1 MSPEPF
7 RTFHYH
13 ASAHAFSGHFKRPF
27 EHQIDVQAAAVL
39 PITGGHGQA
48 RVENFQF
55 REFLSFRKGITHVSG
70 ADQEEHFKDAD
81 GKEKVIVS
89 HNTLVTSTV
98 EGLNLLDVVTADRI
112 VARLYSKHYEGQAEA
127 SFNMIGSRFE
137 GLRIADCDVDIEL
150 DLGLFK
156 KIPTFKLALEEFDKN
171 VDFRKIAS
179 DPFGDRGANAL
190 RKPGPNGAL
199 LCSCVKEIKAIKE
212 IEDNCPG
219 VTRVGHHGFKVEGF
233 GTIFLA
239 EVVITH
245 AQRTLTMIRYD
256 IGSAVSGRGTAVQAD
271 SNGTQWPPPPG

>member
-27 EHQIDVQAAAVL
+27 EHQIDVLAASVL

-70 ADQEEHFKDAD
+70 ADQEERIRDAN
-81 GKEKVIVS
+81 GREKVVLS

-127 SFNMIGSRFE
+127 SFNMVGSRFE

-171 VDFRKIAS
+171 EDFRKIAG
-179 DPFGDRGANAL
+179 DPFENWSREAL
-190 RKPGPNGAL
+190 QKLKENGAL

-212 IEDNCPG
+212 IEANCPG
-219 VTRVGHHGFKVEGF
+219 VTRVCHHGLRVEGF
-233 GTIFLA
+233 GTIFLG
-239 EVVITH
+239 EVVISHGT
-245 AQRTLTMIRYD
+245 RTLTMIRYD
-256 IGSAVSGRGTAVQAD
+256 IGSAVSGEGTAVQAD
-271 SNGTQWPPPPG
+271 SNGRQWPPSG

>member
-1 MSPEPF
+1 MSPDPF

-27 EHQIDVQAAAVL
+27 EHQIDVLAASVL

-70 ADQEEHFKDAD
+70 ADQEERFVGDD

-150 DLGLFK
+150 DLELFN

-171 VDFRKIAS
+171 ANFRKIAG
-179 DPFGDRGANAL
+179 DPFENWSREAL
-190 RKPGPNGAL
+190 QKLKENGAL
-199 LCSCVKEIKAIKE
+199 LCSCVKEVEGIKK
-212 IEDNCPG
+212 IEANCPG
-219 VTRVGHHGFKVEGF
+219 VTRVGHHGLHVEGF
-233 GTIFLA
+233 GTIFLG
-239 EVVITH
+239 EVVISH
-245 AQRTLTMIRYD
+245 GQRTLTMIRYE
-256 IGSAVSGRGTAVQAD
+256 IGSAVSGKGTAAQAN
-271 SNGTQWPPPPG
+271 SNGQNYPPSG